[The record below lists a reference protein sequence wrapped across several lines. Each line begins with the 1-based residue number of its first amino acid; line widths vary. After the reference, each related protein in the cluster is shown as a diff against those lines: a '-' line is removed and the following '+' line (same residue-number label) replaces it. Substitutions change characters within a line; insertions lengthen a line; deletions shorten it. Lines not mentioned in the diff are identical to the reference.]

1 MSGGGRVGR
10 ASKQGVVLLA
20 VGSILLGWLL
30 AACAPPAMTPPGAM
44 EVAASPTPA
53 PVEAVES
60 APGERPSE
68 LKIGIVTFL
77 SGAGALFGIPSR
89 NAAEVLLE
97 EINAGK
103 APPPYDQ
110 PGFGGVPVRAIYID
124 EAGGPD
130 KQVAEYRRLV
140 LDEKVDLVLGYVSS
154 ASCLAVAPVAEE
166 LRKLTVFYTCA
177 THRIF
182 EEADYNYVFRTKGTE
197 LVYNVAAARYALQ
210 VNPDLKTIAGINQ
223 NYAWGQDSWTAF
235 RDTVLQLKPDVQVVS
250 EQFPKLFAG
259 EYSAEISALLAARP
273 DVIHSSFWGG
283 DLEALVLQAT
293 PRGLFEQ
300 SQGLF
305 IIGEAMLPS
314 LGENVPPGLIIGA
327 EGTHGVLAPD
337 NELNRWFTRIYRG
350 RYEIRPIHPAYHMAL
365 TILGV
370 KAAFEKAIAEN
381 DGRWP
386 TQDQVIAAFE
396 YLSFETPSG
405 TIEMALANG
414 HQAIEPMA
422 FGITGEFDP
431 DAGEVRL
438 INRMVFPAACVNP
451 PAGMKSREWIA
462 QGFPGAECP

>member
-1 MSGGGRVGR
+1 MEKIEGLRK
-10 ASKQGVVLLA
+10 ALVLLL
-20 VGSILLGWLL
+20 VGLIVSGWLL
-30 AACAPPAMTPPGAM
+30 VACAPPTSETRGAG
-44 EVAASPTPA
+44 EAAASPTP
-53 PVEAVES
+53 S
-60 APGERPSE
+60 AAEQTEGMPGERPSE

-77 SGAGALFGIPSR
+77 SGAGALFGTPSR
-89 NAAEVLLE
+89 NAAEVLIE

-103 APPPYDQ
+103 APAPYDQ
-110 PGFGGVPVRAIYID
+110 PGIGGVPIRAVYID

-140 LDEKVDLVLGYVSS
+140 LDEKVDLVIGYVSS
-154 ASCLAVAPVAEE
+154 ASCLAIAPVAEE
-166 LRKLTVFYTCA
+166 LQKLTVFYTCA

-182 EEADYNYVFRTKGTE
+182 EDADYKYVFRTKGTE
-197 LVYNVAAARYALQ
+197 LVYNVAAARYALK

-314 LGENVPPGLIIGA
+314 LGKNVPPGLIIGA
-327 EGTHGVLAPD
+327 EGTHGVLALD
-337 NELNRWFTRIYRG
+337 NELNRWFTRIYKE

-381 DGRWP
+381 DGKWP

-396 YLSFETPSG
+396 HLSFETPSG

-431 DAGEVRL
+431 DAGEVQL
-438 INRMVFPAACVNP
+438 TNKMVFPAKCVNP
-451 PAGMKSREWIA
+451 PADMKSQEWIA